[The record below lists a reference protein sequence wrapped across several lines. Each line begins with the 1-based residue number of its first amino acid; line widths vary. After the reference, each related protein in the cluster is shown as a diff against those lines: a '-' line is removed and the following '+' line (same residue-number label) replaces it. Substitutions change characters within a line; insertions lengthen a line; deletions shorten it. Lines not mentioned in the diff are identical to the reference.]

1 MPITAAMV
9 ALLQGR
15 IAAPRVVEL
24 LMGRE
29 ARPEN

>member
-1 MPITAAMV
+1 MPIRGAWV
-9 ALLQGR
+9 ALLLGR

-29 ARPEN
+29 ARPEI